1 MTAPPEDDELG
12 RGRLTQAKR
21 IELLE
26 RDRAQQSRV
35 ITELVDK
42 VGRGFTD
49 QQLAQIRAAMREELA
64 DAGLRL
70 DDADHQDE
78 ARRDFMFLR
87 SFRRATNG
95 AAAKI
100 GWLII
105 AAVAGAIIWLVNSGL
120 NVWRAGGG
128 G

>member
-1 MTAPPEDDELG
+1 MVAPPEDDELG
-12 RGRLTQAKR
+12 RGRMTNTRR

-35 ITELVDK
+35 ITELIDK

-49 QQLAQIRAAMREELA
+49 QQMAQIREAMREELA

-70 DDADHQDE
+70 DGADHQDE

-87 SFRRATNG
+87 AFRRATNG

-100 GWLII
+100 GWLVI
-105 AAVAGAIIWLVNSGL
+105 AAFAGGIIWLVNAGL

-128 G
+128 